1 MLKQKEISRKGGGGW
16 VPACFKFKLSVLKYN
31 KSTSVNFFF
40 YYFGVNKYFLRFKKY
55 FLIIVPQS

>member
-1 MLKQKEISRKGGGGW
+1 MLKQKEISRKGGW

-40 YYFGVNKYFLRFKKY
+40 YYFGVNKYFCDLRSTF
-55 FLIIVPQS
+55 

>member
-1 MLKQKEISRKGGGGW
+1 MLKQKEISRKGGG

-40 YYFGVNKYFLRFKKY
+40 YYFGVNKYFCDLRSTF
-55 FLIIVPQS
+55 